1 MQKYLRY
8 TKKKTFLTGFKKYLQ
23 TIFLLVIFRLSIQNR
38 FSKMKKILVLTL
50 CSSLMFAC
58 ATAKK
63 TAQTKNSQ
71 PPTSKPQ
78 TPTSKQGKI
87 KDYDKVITKD
97 AKTDEGLFHVHL
109 VGDKYYY
116 EIPMQYLNTDMLLVS
131 RLSKLPANLGGDYVN
146 AGTKINTRMINWERF
161 KDKILIKEKSSSAV
175 AADSLPINVSVRANN
190 YEPTL
195 YAFDIAAF
203 SKDSSAVVIDVTKF
217 YDSDV
222 KAISGLPAFFRKQ
235 YKVRNLDKS
244 RSFINSIK
252 SYPKNIEVVQD
263 FTYNASEPPS
273 NSSAETISVQI
284 NQSMILLPEEPMQP
298 RYFDERVGWFTL
310 SQYDYGSEEL
320 KADRKTYLR
329 RWKLIPKDIEA
340 YKRGELVEPVKP
352 IVYYL
357 DPATPEK
364 FRPYMKEGIELW
376 QKAFEAAGFKN
387 AIIAKDPPT
396 KEEDPEFSPEDIRY
410 SVVRYVASTTRN
422 ATGPSVSDPRSGE
435 IIESDIIWYHNHLRS
450 YRNRYLLE
458 TGAANPSA
466 RTLNTPDEEIGEM
479 MKMVIAHEVGHTL
492 GLPHNMSASYA
503 YDVENYRDG
512 AFTQKNGI
520 AATIMDY
527 ARYNY
532 IAQPGDTNIRFVR
545 QLGPYDDYA
554 INFGY
559 RYIPEAKSAD
569 DEKEILNSW
578 IMEKAGDPKYKFGK
592 QSSRFDPTAQTEDIG
607 NNSIKASTYGL
618 KNLKYVAKNLPSWT
632 SDQTDNY
639 EDLEELY
646 GELLGVWSR
655 YVGHVVT
662 HIGGVVEDTK
672 NPSQAGVVYNAVD
685 KAYQKAAMQW
695 LHENAFETPNWL
707 LDKAILQNINY
718 AGYTERLRRLQ
729 SRHLNN
735 VLDFERIGRLIDHHT
750 MDSDNYAA
758 LDMLKDLRMGIWKET
773 RTGANVSI
781 FRRNLQRVYLD
792 RMEYLM
798 TEKLDPNRSRQY
810 FDVNQSDVRA
820 LVRGELNQL
829 KQVLNAAVK
838 ASVNTETKYHYRDCI
853 ERINNLFEPK

>member
-1 MQKYLRY
+1 MKN
-8 TKKKTFLTGFKKYLQ
+8 FLTLAFCSL
-23 TIFLLVIFRLSIQNR
+23 IV
-38 FSKMKKILVLTL
+38 FS
-50 CSSLMFAC
+50 C
-58 ATAKK
+58 ATIDAQSNRKSK
-63 TAQTKNSQ
+63 TDKAAEQTK
-71 PPTSKPQ
+71 PPVPRK
-78 TPTSKQGKI
+78 KQGKI

-97 AKTDEGLFHVHL
+97 AISDEGLFDVHV
-109 VGDKYYY
+109 VGEKYYF
-116 EIPMQYLNTDMLLVS
+116 EIPMAYLDTDMLLVS
-131 RLSKLPANLGGDYVN
+131 RFAKLPSNLGGGYVN
-146 AGTKINTRMINWERF
+146 AGTKTNTRLINWQRF
-161 KDKILIKEKSSSAV
+161 KNKILIKEKSSSAV
-175 AADSLPINVSVRANN
+175 ATDSLPIKVSVKANN

-195 YAFDIAAF
+195 YAFDIAAL
-203 SKDSSAVVIDVTKF
+203 SKDSSSVVIDVTGF
-217 YDSDV
+217 YGSDV
-222 KAISGLPAFFRKQ
+222 KAISGLGSRLRTA
-235 YKVRNLDKS
+235 YKVKNLDKS
-244 RSFINSIK
+244 RSFINSVK
-252 SYPKNIEVVQD
+252 SFPENIEVIQD
-263 FTYNASEPPS
+263 FTYNAVNPPV
-273 NSSAETISVQI
+273 NTGDETISIQM
-284 NQSMILLPEEPMQP
+284 NQSMILLPKEPMQP
-298 RYFDERVGWFTL
+298 RHFDERVGWFTL
-310 SQYDYGSEEL
+310 SKYDYSSEEL

-340 YKRGELVEPVKP
+340 YNRGELVEPVKP

-364 FRPYMKEGIELW
+364 FRSYMKEGIELW

-396 KEEDPEFSPEDIRY
+396 KEEDPDFSPEDIRY

-450 YRNRYLLE
+450 YRNRYMLE

-554 INFGY
+554 INYGY
-559 RYIPEAKSAD
+559 RYITEANSAD
-569 DEKEILNSW
+569 DEKETLNSW
-578 IMEKAGDPKYKFGK
+578 IIAKAGDPKYKFGK

-618 KNLKYVAKNLPSWT
+618 RNLKIVAKNLPSWT
-632 SDQTDNY
+632 SDKTDNY

-646 GELLGVWSR
+646 GEMLGVWSR

-662 HIGGVVEDTK
+662 HVGGVVEDTK
-672 NPSQAGVVYNAVD
+672 NPSQEGDVYNPVSKD
-685 KAYQKAAMQW
+685 YQKSAMQW
-695 LHENAFETPNWL
+695 LHTNAFETPNWL
-707 LDKAILQNINY
+707 MDTSILQNINY
-718 AGYTERLRRLQ
+718 AGYTDRIRSLQ

-735 VLDFERIGRLIDHHT
+735 LLNFERLGRLIDHKA
-750 MDSDNYAA
+750 MNANNYSA
-758 LDMLKDLRMGIWKET
+758 LDMLRAMRLGLWSET
-773 RTGANVSI
+773 KTASNVSV
-781 FRRNLQRVYLD
+781 FRRNLQRAYLD
-792 RMEYLM
+792 RMTYLM
-798 TEKLDPNRSRQY
+798 TEDLDPKRSRQY
-810 FDVNQSDVRA
+810 FNVNQSDVRA

-829 KQVLNAAVK
+829 KRSLSV
-838 ASVNTETKYHYRDCI
+838 ASKMALDTETKYHYRDCI
-853 ERINNLFEPK
+853 ERINNVLDPK

>member
-1 MQKYLRY
+1 
-8 TKKKTFLTGFKKYLQ
+8 
-23 TIFLLVIFRLSIQNR
+23 
-38 FSKMKKILVLTL
+38 MKKILVLSL
-50 CSSLMFAC
+50 VSSLCFSC
-58 ATAKK
+58 ATVKKSSKAKNQQT
-63 TAQTKNSQ
+63 TAVT
-71 PPTSKPQ
+71 KPQ
-78 TPTSKQGKI
+78 APKKKQGKI
-87 KDYDKVITKD
+87 KDYNEVITKD
-97 AKTDEGLFHVHL
+97 AITDKGLFDVHV
-109 VGDKYYY
+109 VDDKYYF
-116 EIPMQYLNTDMLLVS
+116 EIPTKYLNTDMLLVS
-131 RLSKLPANLGGDYVN
+131 RLAKLPANLGGGYVN
-146 AGTKINTRMINWERF
+146 AGTKTSTRMINWERF
-161 KDKILIKEKSSSAV
+161 RDKILIKEKSSSAV
-175 AADSLPINVSVRANN
+175 AADSLPIHVSVRSNN

-203 SKDSSAVVIDVTKF
+203 SKDSSAIVVDVTKF
-217 YDSDV
+217 YSSDI
-222 KAISGLPAFFRKQ
+222 KAISGLPSFFRKQ
-235 YKVRNLDKS
+235 YKVRGLDNS
-244 RSFINSIK
+244 RSFINAMR
-252 SYPKNIEVVQD
+252 SYPQNIEVIQD
-263 FTYNASEPPS
+263 FTYNAAEPPS
-273 NSSAETISVQI
+273 NSGTETISVQM

-320 KADRKTYLR
+320 KADEKTYIR

-357 DPATPEK
+357 DPATPMK
-364 FRPYMKEGIELW
+364 FRTYMKEGIELW

-450 YRNRYLLE
+450 YRNRYMLE

-503 YDVENYRDG
+503 YDVESYRDG

-532 IAQPGDTNIRFVR
+532 IAQPGDENIRFIR

-554 INFGY
+554 INYGY
-559 RYIPEAKSAD
+559 RYIPDATSAD
-569 DEKEILNSW
+569 DEKETLDNW
-578 IMEKAGDPKYKFGK
+578 ITEKAGNPIYKFGK

-618 KNLKYVAKNLPSWT
+618 KNLKVVAKNLSSWT
-632 SDQTDNY
+632 SDKTNNY

-662 HIGGVVEDTK
+662 HVGGVVEDTK
-672 NPSQAGVVYNAVD
+672 NPSQSGLVYNPVD
-685 KAYQKAAMQW
+685 KAYQKSAIQW
-695 LHENAFETPNWL
+695 LHKNAFDTPDWLIDETIV
-707 LDKAILQNINY
+707 KNIDF
-718 AGYTERLRRLQ
+718 AGYTDRIRRLQ
-729 SRHLNN
+729 ARHLNN
-735 VLDFERIGRLIDHHT
+735 VMNFERLGRLIDHKA
-750 MDSDNYAA
+750 MDNSNYSA
-758 LDMLKDLRMGIWKET
+758 LDMMKDLRLGIWSET
-773 RTGANVSI
+773 KSAANVSV
-781 FRRNLQRVYLD
+781 FRRNLQRAYID

-798 TEKLDPNRSRQY
+798 TEKIDPNRSRQY
-810 FDVNQSDVRA
+810 FNVNQSDVRSI
-820 LVRGELNQL
+820 VRGELNQL
-829 KQVLNAAVK
+829 KRVLASAAN
-838 ASVNTETKYHYRDCI
+838 SGVNTDTKYHYRDCI
-853 ERINNLFEPK
+853 ERINTILEPK

>member
-1 MQKYLRY
+1 MKNFITLTFCALLFLSCATMDKQVKSKNNKNPQSQSSKPV
-8 TKKKTFLTGFKKYLQ
+8 TPKKK
-23 TIFLLVIFRLSIQNR
+23 
-38 FSKMKKILVLTL
+38 
-50 CSSLMFAC
+50 
-58 ATAKK
+58 
-63 TAQTKNSQ
+63 
-71 PPTSKPQ
+71 P
-78 TPTSKQGKI
+78 GKI

-97 AKTDEGLFHVHL
+97 AISDEGLFDVHL
-109 VGDKYYY
+109 VGEKYYF
-116 EIPMQYLNTDMLLVS
+116 EIPIDYLNTDMLLVS
-131 RLSKLPANLGGDYVN
+131 RFSKLPSNLGGGYVN
-146 AGTKINTRMINWERF
+146 AGTKTNTRLINWERF
-161 KDKILIKEKSSSAV
+161 KNKILIKEKSSSAI
-175 AADSLPINVSVRANN
+175 AADSLPINVSVKSNN

-203 SKDSSAVVIDVTKF
+203 SKDSTSVVVDVTSF
-217 YDSDV
+217 YGSDV
-222 KAISGLPAFFRKQ
+222 KAISGLGSRLRTT

-244 RSFINSIK
+244 RSFINSMK
-252 SYPKNIEVVQD
+252 SFPENIEVIQD
-263 FTYNASEPPS
+263 FTYNATNPPV
-273 NSSAETISVQI
+273 NTGDETISVQM
-284 NQSMILLPEEPMQP
+284 NQSMILLPKEPMQP

-310 SQYDYGSEEL
+310 SKYDYGSEEL
-320 KADRKTYLR
+320 KSDRKTYLR

-357 DPATPEK
+357 DPATPMK
-364 FRPYMKEGIELW
+364 FRSYMKDGIELW

-387 AIIAKDPPT
+387 AIVAKDPPT
-396 KEEDPEFSPEDIRY
+396 KAEDPDFSPEDIRY

-450 YRNRYLLE
+450 YRNRYMLE

-466 RTLNTPDEEIGEM
+466 RTLNTPDAEIGEM

-503 YDVENYRDG
+503 YDVESYRDG
-512 AFTQKNGI
+512 AFTQKHGI

-559 RYIPEAKSAD
+559 RYIPTANSAE
-569 DEKEILNSW
+569 DEKEILEGW
-578 IMEKAGDPKYKFGK
+578 INEKAGDPKYKFGK

-618 KNLKYVAKNLPSWT
+618 KNLKIVATNLPSWT
-632 SDQTDNY
+632 SDKTDNY
-639 EDLEELY
+639 QDLSELY

-662 HIGGVVEDTK
+662 HVGGVVEDTK
-672 NPSQAGVVYNAVD
+672 NPSQVGMVYNPVD
-685 KAYQKAAMQW
+685 KAYQKSAIQW
-695 LHENAFETPNWL
+695 LHKNAFETPNWL
-707 LDKAILQNINY
+707 IDKSILQNINF
-718 AGYTERLRRLQ
+718 AGYTDRIRSLQ

-735 VLDFERIGRLIDHHT
+735 LLNFERLGRLIDHKA
-750 MDSDNYAA
+750 MDASNYSA
-758 LDMLKDLRMGIWKET
+758 LDMLRDVRLGIWYEIKS
-773 RTGANVSI
+773 ASNVSV
-781 FRRNLQRVYLD
+781 FRRNLQRAYLD
-792 RMEYLM
+792 RMVFLM
-798 TEKLDPNRSRQY
+798 TEELDPRRSRPY
-810 FDVNQSDVRA
+810 FNVNQSDVRA

-829 KQVLNAAVK
+829 RRVLNAASK
-838 ASVNTETKYHYRDCI
+838 SALSTETKYHYRDCI
-853 ERINNLFEPK
+853 KRIDNVLDPK

>member
-1 MQKYLRY
+1 
-8 TKKKTFLTGFKKYLQ
+8 
-23 TIFLLVIFRLSIQNR
+23 
-38 FSKMKKILVLTL
+38 MKKILVLSL
-50 CSSLMFAC
+50 VSSLCFSC
-58 ATAKK
+58 ATVKKSSKAKNQQT
-63 TAQTKNSQ
+63 TAVT
-71 PPTSKPQ
+71 KPQ
-78 TPTSKQGKI
+78 APKKKQGKI
-87 KDYDKVITKD
+87 KDYNEVITKD
-97 AKTDEGLFHVHL
+97 AITDKGLFDVHV
-109 VGDKYYY
+109 VDDKYYF
-116 EIPMQYLNTDMLLVS
+116 EIPTKYLNTDMLLVS
-131 RLSKLPANLGGDYVN
+131 RLAKLPANLGGGYVN
-146 AGTKINTRMINWERF
+146 AGTKTSTRMINWERF
-161 KDKILIKEKSSSAV
+161 RDKILIKEKSSSAV
-175 AADSLPINVSVRANN
+175 AADSLPIHVSVRSNN

-203 SKDSSAVVIDVTKF
+203 SKDSSAIVVDVTKF
-217 YDSDV
+217 YSSDI
-222 KAISGLPAFFRKQ
+222 KAISGLPSFFRKQ
-235 YKVRNLDKS
+235 YKVRGLDNS
-244 RSFINSIK
+244 RSFINAMR
-252 SYPKNIEVVQD
+252 SYPENIEVIQD
-263 FTYNASEPPS
+263 FTYNAAEPPS
-273 NSSAETISVQI
+273 NSGTETISVQM

-320 KADRKTYLR
+320 KADEKTYIR

-357 DPATPEK
+357 DPATPMK
-364 FRPYMKEGIELW
+364 FRKYMKEGIELW

-450 YRNRYLLE
+450 YRNRYMLE

-503 YDVENYRDG
+503 YDVESYRDG

-532 IAQPGDTNIRFVR
+532 IAQPGDENIRFIR

-554 INFGY
+554 INYGY
-559 RYIPEAKSAD
+559 RYIPDATSAD
-569 DEKEILNSW
+569 DEKETLDNW
-578 IMEKAGDPKYKFGK
+578 ITEKAGNPIYKFGK

-618 KNLKYVAKNLPSWT
+618 KNLKIVAKNLSSWT
-632 SDQTDNY
+632 SDKTNNY

-646 GELLGVWSR
+646 GELLGVWSL
-655 YVGHVVT
+655 
-662 HIGGVVEDTK
+662 I
-672 NPSQAGVVYNAVD
+672 
-685 KAYQKAAMQW
+685 
-695 LHENAFETPNWL
+695 
-707 LDKAILQNINY
+707 IL
-718 AGYTERLRRLQ
+718 
-729 SRHLNN
+729 
-735 VLDFERIGRLIDHHT
+735 V
-750 MDSDNYAA
+750 
-758 LDMLKDLRMGIWKET
+758 
-773 RTGANVSI
+773 
-781 FRRNLQRVYLD
+781 
-792 RMEYLM
+792 
-798 TEKLDPNRSRQY
+798 
-810 FDVNQSDVRA
+810 
-820 LVRGELNQL
+820 
-829 KQVLNAAVK
+829 
-838 ASVNTETKYHYRDCI
+838 C
-853 ERINNLFEPK
+853 

>member
-1 MQKYLRY
+1 MRNLISIFICFLFISSFTPIDAQSRR
-8 TKKKTFLTGFKKYLQ
+8 KKKKE
-23 TIFLLVIFRLSIQNR
+23 
-38 FSKMKKILVLTL
+38 
-50 CSSLMFAC
+50 
-58 ATAKK
+58 AKK
-63 TAQTKNSQ
+63 ELA
-71 PPTSKPQ
+71 KPL
-78 TPTSKQGKI
+78 TPKKKLGKI

-97 AKTDEGLFHVHL
+97 AKSDEGLFDVHL
-109 VGDKYYY
+109 VGETYYF
-116 EIPMQYLNTDMLLVS
+116 EIPMDYLNTDMLLVT
-131 RLSKLPANLGGDYVN
+131 RFAKLPSNLGGGYVN
-146 AGTKINTRMINWERF
+146 AGTKTNTRLINWERF
-161 KDKILIKEKSSSAV
+161 KNKILIKEKSSSAI

-203 SKDSSAVVIDVTKF
+203 SKDSTSVVIDVTNF
-217 YDSDV
+217 YASDV
-222 KAISGLPAFFRKQ
+222 KAISGLPSFFRKQ

-244 RSFINSIK
+244 RSFINTMK
-252 SYPKNIEVVQD
+252 SFPENIEVIQD
-263 FTYNASEPPS
+263 FTYNASEPPV
-273 NSSAETISVQI
+273 NTGDETISVQM
-284 NQSMILLPEEPMQP
+284 NQSMILLPKVPMQP
-298 RYFDERVGWFTL
+298 RLFDDRIGWFTL
-310 SQYDYGSEEL
+310 SKYDYGSNEL

-364 FRPYMKEGIELW
+364 FRSYMKEGIELW
-376 QKAFEAAGFKN
+376 QKAFEVAGFKN
-387 AIIAKDPPT
+387 AIIAKDAPT

-466 RTLNTPDEEIGEM
+466 RTLNTPDKEIGEM

-503 YDVENYRDG
+503 YDVENYRNG

-554 INFGY
+554 INYGY
-559 RYIPEAKSAD
+559 RYISEAQSAD
-569 DEKEILNSW
+569 AEKEVLKSW
-578 IMEKAGDPKYKFGK
+578 IMAKADNPKYKFGK

-607 NNSIKASTYGL
+607 NNSILASTYGL
-618 KNLKYVAKNLPSWT
+618 KNLKIVAKNLPKWT
-632 SDQTDNY
+632 SDHTDNY
-639 EDLEELY
+639 DDLEELY
-646 GELLGVWSR
+646 GEMLGVWSR

-662 HIGGVVEDTK
+662 HVGGVVEDTK
-672 NPSQAGVVYNAVD
+672 NPSQEGDVYNPVS
-685 KAYQKAAMQW
+685 KVYQKSAIQW
-695 LHENAFETPNWL
+695 LHKNAFETPIWL
-707 LDKAILQNINY
+707 MDKSTLQNINY
-718 AGYTERLRRLQ
+718 AGYTDRIRGVQ

-735 VLDFERIGRLIDHHT
+735 LLNFERLGRLIDHKA
-750 MDSDNYAA
+750 MDASNYSA
-758 LDMLKDLRMGIWKET
+758 LGMLRDVRLGIWLET
-773 RTGANVSI
+773 KTASNVSV
-781 FRRNLQRVYLD
+781 FRRNLQRAYLD
-792 RMEYLM
+792 RMTYLM
-798 TEKLDPNRSRQY
+798 TENLDPKRSRQY
-810 FDVNQSDVRA
+810 FNVNQSDVRA

-829 KQVLNAAVK
+829 KRTLIV
-838 ASVNTETKYHYRDCI
+838 ASKMALSTETKYHYRDCI
-853 ERINNLFEPK
+853 ERIKNVLDPK

>member
-1 MQKYLRY
+1 MRKILTLALCSFVLVSCATAQSIR
-8 TKKKTFLTGFKKYLQ
+8 KKKTNSQ
-23 TIFLLVIFRLSIQNR
+23 
-38 FSKMKKILVLTL
+38 
-50 CSSLMFAC
+50 
-58 ATAKK
+58 
-63 TAQTKNSQ
+63 TAQSKTQLPKKS
-71 PPTSKPQ
+71 TS
-78 TPTSKQGKI
+78 KI

-97 AKTDEGLFHVHL
+97 AISDKGLFDVHL
-109 VGDKYYY
+109 VGETYYF
-116 EIPMQYLNTDMLLVS
+116 EIPMKYLDTDMLLVS
-131 RLSKLPANLGGDYVN
+131 RFSKLPSNLGGGYVN
-146 AGTKINTRMINWERF
+146 AGTKTNTRMINWERF
-161 KDKILIKEKSSSAV
+161 KNKILIKEKSSSAV
-175 AADSLPINVSVRANN
+175 AEDSLPINVSVKSNN

-203 SKDSSAVVIDVTKF
+203 SKDSSSVVIDVTSF
-217 YDSDV
+217 YGSDV
-222 KAISGLPAFFRKQ
+222 KAISGLSSRLRST
-235 YKVRNLDKS
+235 YKVKNLDKS
-244 RSFINSIK
+244 RSFINSVK
-252 SYPKNIEVVQD
+252 SFPENIEVIQD
-263 FTYNASEPPS
+263 FTYNASNPPV
-273 NSSAETISVQI
+273 NTGDETISVQM
-284 NQSMILLPEEPMQP
+284 NQSMILLPEIPMQS
-298 RYFDERVGWFTL
+298 RLYDQRVGWFTM
-310 SQYDYGSEEL
+310 SKYDYSSEAL
-320 KADRKTYLR
+320 KSDKKTYLR

-357 DPATPEK
+357 DPATPMK
-364 FRPYMKEGIELW
+364 FRSYMKAGIELW

-387 AIIAKDPPT
+387 AIIAKDPPS
-396 KEEDPEFSPEDIRY
+396 KEEDPDFSPEDIRY

-466 RTLNTPDEEIGEM
+466 RTLNTPDADIGEM

-532 IAQPGDTNIRFVR
+532 IAQPGDENIRFIR

-554 INFGY
+554 INYGY
-559 RYIPEAKSAD
+559 RYIDEAKSAE
-569 DEKEILNSW
+569 DEKPILERW
-578 IMEKAGDPKYKFGK
+578 IMEKAGNPIYKFG
-592 QSSRFDPTAQTEDIG
+592 QRGNYDPTAQTEDIG

-618 KNLKYVAKNLPSWT
+618 KNLKIVAKNLPSWT

-646 GELLGVWSR
+646 GELLSVWSR

-662 HIGGVVEDTK
+662 HVGGVIEDTK
-672 NPSQAGVVYNAVD
+672 NPSQQGVVFSPVS
-685 KAYQKAAMQW
+685 KSYQKAAVKW
-695 LHENAFETPNWL
+695 LHSNAFETPEWL
-707 LDKAILQNINY
+707 IDKSILQNINY
-718 AGYTERLRRLQ
+718 AGYTERIRSLQ

-735 VLDFERIGRLIDHHT
+735 LLNFERLGRLIDHH
-750 MDSDNYAA
+750 A
-758 LDMLKDLRMGIWKET
+758 LDTKSYSALELLKDLRTGIWSEAKSGT
-773 RTGANVSI
+773 NVSV

-792 RMEYLM
+792 AMFELM
-798 TEKLDPNRSRQY
+798 TEELDPNRSRQY
-810 FDVNQSDVRA
+810 FNVNQSDVRA
-820 LVRGELNQL
+820 LVRGELNVVKRL
-829 KQVLNAAVK
+829 LMAASK
-838 ASVNTETKYHYRDCI
+838 TNLNTETKYHYQDGI
-853 ERINNLFEPK
+853 ERINNILDPK

>member
-1 MQKYLRY
+1 
-8 TKKKTFLTGFKKYLQ
+8 
-23 TIFLLVIFRLSIQNR
+23 
-38 FSKMKKILVLTL
+38 MKKILALAL
-50 CSSLMFAC
+50 CSLLVWSCSTLKS
-58 ATAKK
+58 TSQKK
-63 TAQTKNSQ
+63 SNTNTSQ
-71 PPTSKPQ
+71 VKPKTSKD
-78 TPTSKQGKI
+78 KKGKI
-87 KDYDKVITKD
+87 KDYDKVITKEAISD
-97 AKTDEGLFHVHL
+97 AGLFDVHL
-109 VGDKYYY
+109 VGETYYF
-116 EIPMQYLNTDMLLVS
+116 EIPMEYLNTDMLLVS
-131 RLSKLPANLGGDYVN
+131 RFSKLPSNLGGGYVN
-146 AGTKINTRMINWERF
+146 AGSKTNTRLINWERF
-161 KDKILIKEKSSSAV
+161 KNKILIKEKSTSAV

-203 SKDSSAVVIDVTKF
+203 SKDSLSIVIDVTDF
-217 YDSDV
+217 YKSDV
-222 KAISGLPAFFRKQ
+222 KAISGLPAFIRKQ

-244 RSFINSIK
+244 RSFINTMK
-252 SYPKNIEVVQD
+252 SFPENIEVLQD
-263 FTYNASEPPS
+263 FTYNAAEPPVNTGDES
-273 NSSAETISVQI
+273 ISIQM
-284 NQSMILLPEEPMQP
+284 NQSMILLPKVPMQP

-310 SQYDYGSEEL
+310 SKYDYGSDAL

-329 RWKLIPKDIEA
+329 RWQLVPKDIEA
-340 YKRGELVEPVKP
+340 YTRGELVEPVKP

-357 DPATPEK
+357 DPATPQK
-364 FRPYMKEGIELW
+364 FRSYMREGIELW

-387 AIIAKDPPT
+387 AIIAKEPPT

-503 YDVENYRDG
+503 YDVESYRDG

-520 AATIMDY
+520 ASTIMDY

-554 INFGY
+554 INYGY
-559 RYIPEAKSAD
+559 RYISDAQSAD
-569 DEKEILNSW
+569 AEKETLNGW

-607 NNSIKASTYGL
+607 NNSILASTYGL
-618 KNLKYVAKNLPSWT
+618 KNLKIVARNLPSWT
-632 SDQTDNY
+632 SDKTDNY
-639 EDLEELY
+639 DDLEELY
-646 GELLGVWSR
+646 GEMLGVWSR
-655 YVGHVVT
+655 YIGHVVT
-662 HIGGVVEDTK
+662 HVGGVVEDTK
-672 NPSQAGVVYNAVD
+672 NPSQEGEVYHPVS
-685 KAYQKAAMQW
+685 KAYQKSALQW
-695 LHENAFETPNWL
+695 LHKNAFETPTWL
-707 LDKAILQNINY
+707 IDKSILQNINY
-718 AGYTERLRRLQ
+718 AGYTDRIRSLQ

-735 VLDFERIGRLIDHHT
+735 LLDFERIGRLIDHSA
-750 MDSDNYAA
+750 MDAANYSA
-758 LDMLKDLRMGIWKET
+758 LDMLKELRLGLWSET
-773 RTGANVSI
+773 NTGSNISV

-792 RMEYLM
+792 RMTYLM
-798 TEKLDPNRSRQY
+798 TENLDPRRSRQY
-810 FDVNQSDVRA
+810 FNVNQSDIRA
-820 LVRGELNQL
+820 FVRGELNAL
-829 KQVLNAAVK
+829 KRKLSS
-838 ASVNTETKYHYRDCI
+838 ASKMALNTETKYHYRDCI
-853 ERINNLFEPK
+853 ERINLLLDPK

>member
-1 MQKYLRY
+1 MKN
-8 TKKKTFLTGFKKYLQ
+8 FLT
-23 TIFLLVIFRLSIQNR
+23 II
-38 FSKMKKILVLTL
+38 L
-50 CSSLMFAC
+50 CSFIVLSCSTTKSVANKKNNQNTSP
-58 ATAKK
+58 ATPKPPKK
-63 TAQTKNSQ
+63 
-71 PPTSKPQ
+71 
-78 TPTSKQGKI
+78 KQGKI

-97 AKTDEGLFHVHL
+97 AKSDEGLFDVHL
-109 VGDKYYY
+109 VGEKYYF
-116 EIPMQYLNTDMLLVS
+116 EIPLDYLNTDMLLVS
-131 RLSKLPANLGGDYVN
+131 RFAKLPSNLGGGYVN
-146 AGTKINTRMINWERF
+146 AGTKTNTRLINWERF
-161 KDKILIKEKSSSAV
+161 KNKILIKEKSSSAV
-175 AADSLPINVSVRANN
+175 AADSLPINVSVKANN

-203 SKDSSAVVIDVTKF
+203 SKDSSSVVIDVTSF
-217 YDSDV
+217 YSSDV
-222 KAISGLPAFFRKQ
+222 KSISGLGSRLRTA

-244 RSFINSIK
+244 RSFINSVK
-252 SYPKNIEVVQD
+252 SFPENIEVIQD
-263 FTYNASEPPS
+263 FTYNAVNPPV
-273 NSSAETISVQI
+273 NTGDETISVQM
-284 NQSMILLPEEPMQP
+284 NQSMILLPKEPMQP
-298 RYFDERVGWFTL
+298 RYFDDRVGWFTL
-310 SQYDYGSEEL
+310 SKYDYSSEEL

-340 YKRGELVEPVKP
+340 YKSGELVEPIKP

-364 FRPYMKEGIELW
+364 FRSYMKDGIELW

-396 KEEDPEFSPEDIRY
+396 KEEDPDFSPEDIRY

-492 GLPHNMSASYA
+492 GLPHNMCASNA
-503 YDVENYRDG
+503 YDVESYRDG

-554 INFGY
+554 INYGY
-559 RYIPEAKSAD
+559 RYIADANSAD
-569 DEKEILNSW
+569 AEKETLNSW
-578 IMEKAGDPKYKFGK
+578 INEKAGNPIYKFGK
-592 QSSRFDPTAQTEDIG
+592 QSSRFDPTSQTEDIG

-618 KNLKYVAKNLPSWT
+618 KNLKIVAKNLPSWT
-632 SDQTDNY
+632 SDKTDNY
-639 EDLEELY
+639 DDLAELY
-646 GELLGVWSR
+646 GEMLGVWSR

-662 HIGGVVEDTK
+662 HVGGVIEDTK
-672 NPSQAGVVYNAVD
+672 NPSQDGDVYNPVS
-685 KAYQKAAMQW
+685 KTYQKAAMQW
-695 LHENAFETPNWL
+695 LQKNAFETPSWL
-707 LDKAILQNINY
+707 MDDEILKNINY
-718 AGYTERLRRLQ
+718 AGYTDRIRSLQ

-735 VLDFERIGRLIDHHT
+735 LLNFERLGRLIDH
-750 MDSDNYAA
+750 SA
-758 LDMLKDLRMGIWKET
+758 LDSKNYSALEMLRDLRLGIWSET
-773 RTGANVSI
+773 KSASNVSV
-781 FRRNLQRVYLD
+781 FRRNLQRAYID
-792 RMEYLM
+792 RMVYLM
-798 TEKLDPNRSRQY
+798 TDDLDPRRSRQY
-810 FDVNQSDVRA
+810 FNVNQSDVRA

-829 KQVLNAAVK
+829 QRTLKAAAK
-838 ASVNTETKYHYRDCI
+838 RALNTETKYHYRDII
-853 ERINNLFEPK
+853 ERIEHVLDPK

>member
-1 MQKYLRY
+1 
-8 TKKKTFLTGFKKYLQ
+8 
-23 TIFLLVIFRLSIQNR
+23 
-38 FSKMKKILVLTL
+38 MKKILVLSL
-50 CSSLMFAC
+50 VSSLCFSC
-58 ATAKK
+58 ATVKKSSKAKNQQT
-63 TAQTKNSQ
+63 TAVT
-71 PPTSKPQ
+71 KPQ
-78 TPTSKQGKI
+78 APKKKQGKI
-87 KDYDKVITKD
+87 KDYNEVITKD
-97 AKTDEGLFHVHL
+97 AITDKGLFDVHV
-109 VGDKYYY
+109 VDDKYYF
-116 EIPMQYLNTDMLLVS
+116 EIPTKYLNTDMLLVS
-131 RLSKLPANLGGDYVN
+131 RLAKLPANLGGGYVN
-146 AGTKINTRMINWERF
+146 AGTKTSTRMINWERF
-161 KDKILIKEKSSSAV
+161 RDKILIKEKSSSAV
-175 AADSLPINVSVRANN
+175 AADSLPIHVSVRSNN

-203 SKDSSAVVIDVTKF
+203 SKDSSAIVVDVTKF
-217 YDSDV
+217 YSSDI
-222 KAISGLPAFFRKQ
+222 KAISGLPSFFRKQ
-235 YKVRNLDKS
+235 YKVRGLDNS
-244 RSFINSIK
+244 RSFINAMR
-252 SYPKNIEVVQD
+252 SYPQNIEVIQD
-263 FTYNASEPPS
+263 FTYNAAEPPS
-273 NSSAETISVQI
+273 NSGTETISVQM

-320 KADRKTYLR
+320 KADEKTYIR

-357 DPATPEK
+357 DPATPMK
-364 FRPYMKEGIELW
+364 FRTYMKEGIELW

-450 YRNRYLLE
+450 YRNRYMLE

-503 YDVENYRDG
+503 YDVESYRDG

-532 IAQPGDTNIRFVR
+532 IAQPGDENIRFIR

-554 INFGY
+554 INYGY
-559 RYIPEAKSAD
+559 RYIPNATSAD
-569 DEKEILNSW
+569 DEKETLDNW
-578 IMEKAGDPKYKFGK
+578 ITEKAGNPIYKFGK

-618 KNLKYVAKNLPSWT
+618 KNLKVVAKNLSSWT
-632 SDQTDNY
+632 SDKTNNY

-646 GELLGVWSR
+646 SELLGVWSR

-662 HIGGVVEDTK
+662 HVGGVVEDTK
-672 NPSQAGVVYNAVD
+672 NPSQSGLVYNPVD
-685 KAYQKAAMQW
+685 KGYQKSAIQW
-695 LHENAFETPNWL
+695 LHKNAFDTPGWLIDETIV
-707 LDKAILQNINY
+707 KNIDF
-718 AGYTERLRRLQ
+718 AGYTDRIRRLQ
-729 SRHLNN
+729 TRHLNN
-735 VLDFERIGRLIDHHT
+735 VMDFERLGRLIDHKA
-750 MDSDNYAA
+750 MDNSNYSA
-758 LDMLKDLRMGIWKET
+758 LDMMKDLRLGIWSET
-773 RTGANVSI
+773 KSAANVSI
-781 FRRNLQRVYLD
+781 FRRNLQRAYID

-798 TEKLDPNRSRQY
+798 TEKIDPNRSRQY
-810 FDVNQSDVRA
+810 FNVNQSDVRSI
-820 LVRGELNQL
+820 VRGELNQL
-829 KQVLNAAVK
+829 KRVLASAAN
-838 ASVNTETKYHYRDCI
+838 SGVNTDTKYHYRDCI
-853 ERINNLFEPK
+853 ERINTILEPK

>member
-1 MQKYLRY
+1 
-8 TKKKTFLTGFKKYLQ
+8 
-23 TIFLLVIFRLSIQNR
+23 
-38 FSKMKKILVLTL
+38 MKKILLLWLVVGLFL
-50 CSSLMFAC
+50 SC

-63 TAQTKNSQ
+63 ASQNKNQQASA
-71 PPTSKPQ
+71 TTTPQ
-78 TPTSKQGKI
+78 TPSKKQGKI

-97 AKTDEGLFHVHL
+97 AFTDKGLFDVHV
-109 VGDKYYY
+109 VDDKYYF
-116 EIPMQYLNTDMLLVS
+116 EIPTKFLNTDMLLVS
-131 RLSKLPANLGGDYVN
+131 RLAKLPANLGGGYVN
-146 AGTKINTRMINWERF
+146 AGTKTNTRMINWERF
-161 KDKILIKEKSSSAV
+161 RDKILIKEKSSSAV
-175 AADSLPINVSVRANN
+175 AADSLPIQVSVRANN

-195 YAFDIAAF
+195 YAFDIEAF
-203 SKDSSAVVIDVTKF
+203 SKDSSAVVIDVTSF
-217 YDSDV
+217 YSSDV
-222 KAISGLPAFFRKQ
+222 KAISGLPEFFRKQ
-235 YKVRNLDKS
+235 YKVRSLDKS
-244 RSFINSIK
+244 RSFINAMR
-252 SYPKNIEVVQD
+252 SYPENIEVVQD
-263 FTYNASEPPS
+263 FTYTAAEPPT
-273 NSSAETISVQI
+273 NDGTETISVQM

-310 SQYDYGSEEL
+310 RQYDYGSEEL
-320 KADRKTYLR
+320 KADEKTYIR

-340 YKRGELVEPVKP
+340 YKRGELVEPIKP

-357 DPATPEK
+357 DPATPMK
-364 FRPYMKEGIELW
+364 FRKYMKEGIELW

-387 AIIAKDPPT
+387 AIIAKDPPS

-503 YDVENYRDG
+503 YDVESYRDG

-532 IAQPGDTNIRFVR
+532 IAQPGDKNIRFVR

-554 INFGY
+554 INYGY

-569 DEKEILNSW
+569 DEKEILDGW
-578 IMEKAGDPKYKFGK
+578 ITEKEGNPIYKFGK

-618 KNLKYVAKNLPSWT
+618 KNLKIVAKNLPNWT
-632 SDQTDNY
+632 SDKTNNY

-662 HIGGVVEDTK
+662 HVGGVVEDTK
-672 NPSQAGVVYNAVD
+672 NPSQKGLVYNPVD
-685 KAYQKAAMQW
+685 KSYQKSAIQW
-695 LHENAFETPNWL
+695 LHSNAFDTPDWL
-707 LDKAILQNINY
+707 IDESILKNIDY
-718 AGYTERLRRLQ
+718 AGYTDRIRGLQ
-729 SRHLNN
+729 TRHLNS
-735 VLDFERIGRLIDHHT
+735 LMSFERLGRLIDHKA
-750 MDSDNYAA
+750 MDDSNYSA
-758 LDMLKDLRMGIWKET
+758 LDMMKDVRLGIWSET
-773 RTGANVSI
+773 RTSSNVSV
-781 FRRNLQRVYLD
+781 FRRNLQRAYID

-798 TEKLDPNRSRQY
+798 TEQIDPNRSSQY
-810 FDVNQSDVRA
+810 FNVNQSDVRA
-820 LVRGELNQL
+820 IVRGELNQL
-829 KQVLNAAVK
+829 KRVLSSVAK
-838 ASVNTETKYHYRDCI
+838 ANINTDTKYHFNDCI
-853 ERINNLFEPK
+853 ERINTILEPK